1 MLRNKTVYSCV
12 IIVIMYYHAIQH
24 YVVLMFRF
32 VFFLISGSSS
42 GITEFQFKI
51 ISSNGQSIYYYYPF
65 KSAHA
70 KSFNSFYDDIGAAMS
85 YATEAI
91 TSTATDGGSELKF
104 KWLEAYK
111 RDDQSAIDRNIADG
125 KVTLKKR
132 ESKFREELERHEHE
146 YIVYKDFT

>member
-1 MLRNKTVYSCV
+1 MNCCRWLMPQNTNGSPNFFVWDHRYF
-12 IIVIMYYHAIQH
+12 YAITKH
-24 YVVLMFRF
+24 RSL
-32 VFFLISGSSS
+32 SASST
-42 GITEFQFKI
+42 GIAEFQFKI

-70 KSFNSFYDDIGAAMS
+70 KSFNNFYDDIGTAISFAAE
-85 YATEAI
+85 T
-91 TSTATDGGSELKF
+91 TVVDGDGLSSEQNF
-104 KWLEAYK
+104 KWLETYK